1 MNYDKISRV
10 IRALSRSA
18 AAGATSWRELD
29 SQTAYEADFAKYSV
43 RISADVGEEYNA
55 APSQY
60 KLEIVRDGRVIETV
74 TSDQLKAAL
83 PASAFILRE
92 MYDAARKKALGVE
105 DVLDEILASLKEFD
119 R

>member
-1 MNYDKISRV
+1 MNYEKIARV

-29 SQTAYEADFAKYSV
+29 SQTAYEADFAQYAV
-43 RISADVGEEYNA
+43 RISAEQTEDANA
-55 APSQY
+55 VSKY
-60 KLEIVRDGRVIETV
+60 KLEIIKDDRVIETV

-92 MYDAARKKALGVE
+92 MYDAARKKALGVDE
-105 DVLDEILASLKEFD
+105 VLDEILQSLKAYD

>member
-1 MNYDKISRV
+1 MNYEKIARV

-18 AAGATSWRELD
+18 AAGATSWRKLD
-29 SQTAYEADFAKYSV
+29 SQTAYEAEFAQYAV
-43 RISADVGEEYNA
+43 RISAEQTEDANA
-55 APSQY
+55 SPSKY
-60 KLEIVRDGRVIETV
+60 KLEIIKDDRVIETV

-105 DVLDEILASLKEFD
+105 DVLDEILQSLKAFD

>member
-1 MNYDKISRV
+1 MNYDKIARV

-18 AAGATSWRELD
+18 EAGATSWRELD
-29 SQTAYEADFAKYSV
+29 SQTAYEANFAQYV
-43 RISADVGEEYNA
+43 IRISAEVTGDTNA
-55 APSQY
+55 VPSKY
-60 KLEIVRDGRVIETV
+60 KLEIIRGERVIETV

-105 DVLDEILASLKEFD
+105 DVLDEILDSLKAFD